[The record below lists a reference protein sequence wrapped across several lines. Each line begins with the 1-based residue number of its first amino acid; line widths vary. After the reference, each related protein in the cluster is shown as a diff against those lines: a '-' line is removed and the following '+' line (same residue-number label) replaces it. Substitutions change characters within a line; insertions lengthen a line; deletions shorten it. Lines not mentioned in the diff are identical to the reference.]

1 MTTLWFYKFK
11 VSRPTQRLQITLLE
25 LLSERLGSH
34 NFTSDKKKKKKFRH
48 VTDGSVKHCLELN
61 QKAVK

>member
-1 MTTLWFYKFK
+1 MLWFYKFK
-11 VSRPTQRLQITLLE
+11 ISRPTQGLQITLLE

-34 NFTSDKKKKKKFRH
+34 NFTLDKKQQKTFRH
-48 VTDGSVKHCLELN
+48 VTDGCLELN